1 VAPGSKELRKIQWGL
16 EGTAGTATAAT
27 AIWRGPA
34 TSMVDALEVVES
46 EEQIGIIGG
55 ADRTHIPKVGA
66 TLTVPETEATFEQL
80 PYPFAMLY
88 GGATTGV
95 ADGSG
100 SSGYKY
106 LTTIP
111 TTAKPTAK
119 TYTVE
124 TGDDFEAEEMEHA
137 VAVSVTVS
145 GVAGEAVKVTFD
157 LIGRRATRV
166 SFTGAISLPTVEDIL
181 ASSGALY
188 LDAIGGTIGTTAVSN
203 QLLSFSIT
211 FEAMWV
217 PKHTVDG
224 QLYFTFLSFANK
236 RITGELT
243 FEHDTIT
250 SGSGGGKADWRAQ
263 TAKLMR
269 LQFTGSSYATAGSGT
284 TFTAKKGLRID
295 LPIKWLTWSE
305 IGDQDGNDT
314 ITATFVSKYNA
325 TAGNAG
331 SVLITN
337 ELAALP

>member
-1 VAPGSKELRKIQWGL
+1 MAPGRKELRRTQWGL
-16 EGTAGTATAAT
+16 ESVIGTAVAAT

-34 TSMVDALEVVES
+34 ATMVDARTVVES

-55 ADRTHIPKVGA
+55 ADRTHIPKLDA
-66 TLTVPETEATFEQL
+66 TLTIPETELTFEQG

-100 SSGYKY
+100 SSGFKY

-111 TTAKPTAK
+111 TTTAPTAK

-124 TGDDFEAEEMEHA
+124 TGDDFEAEEMENS
-137 VAVSVTVS
+137 VATKVTIS

-157 LIGRRATRV
+157 LIGRQATRV
-166 SFTGAISLPTVEDIL
+166 SFTAAPSIPTVEDIIT
-181 ASSGALY
+181 SVGGLY
-188 LDAIGGTIGTTAVSN
+188 LDAIGGTIGTTLVSN
-203 QLLSFSIT
+203 QLLAFSID

-217 PKHTVDG
+217 PKYTVDG
-224 QLYFTFLSFANK
+224 QKYFSYVMFANK
-236 RITGELT
+236 RVSGSLT

-269 LQFTGSSYATAGSGT
+269 LQFTGSNYGTAGSGT

-295 LPIKWLTWSE
+295 LPIKWLSWSE
-305 IGDQDGNDT
+305 LSDQDGNDT
-314 ITATFVSKYNA
+314 IEATFVSKYNA

-331 SVLITN
+331 SVLFTN
-337 ELAALP
+337 ELSALP